1 MKVTLAQAGIVAG
14 ILTLS
19 WVVGG
24 PKEAYSAPS
33 TGEYPHNVF
42 NTTSKA
48 HAEKVAS
55 LVPDSIVRVDSGHEE
70 TYDPKTSS
78 FSGKL
83 WLVMSKTP
91 DAEARSYFTPW
102 LKENDYFRT
111 NQFLS
116 EVKYE
121 AETDKAADWAVDKE
135 YLIGGGK
142 SILTHDDVCPSCKE
156 GRMEAGND
164 SYGVQYLGCSKCGYG
179 DSTPM
184 SDLNCSR
191 NWKTSSLEHD
201 WVPYSYECK
210 ACGLIAPY
218 IQNVMNS
225 AETFMPPVHKDE
237 CTVCVGFADLKDL
250 GPDYEVFLLCEDCI
264 TKAKTM
270 PRHYSAEENGL
281 GTRPLETN
289 SWRDDCPACG
299 EPSLMVIGRIQCENC
314 NHVVHPHQ
322 WSISPMYRNAES
334 FSAESHQ
341 HFTFKQLSD
350 KGQKRAIKDYLE
362 GWADGKGID
371 LDDDDMLTEQD
382 AYSAL
387 MYDYAD
393 TEYDV
398 YSEDG
403 AMIISQAAEDEDTT
417 TCEDCEVKIGYDE
430 AISYEGLDRCEDC
443 YDYWMM
449 KDRQNY
455 TGDET
460 DCISCGY
467 SISPNDVR
475 FELVEGLCPDCKAD
489 GSFESESAEAPKSIS
504 EWQDIENV
512 VVEPLGYPYISGE
525 VLIINFNDE
534 DYVVLGQQDIQE
546 IIDEGWELDTVRW
559 FKDSGGSILF
569 TRGAIEEDD
578 FSAEENEMCPSC
590 ERAKISQDPDRYLVC
605 PLCDWRSDEPLPCR
619 HLNIEIT
626 DTDYDGEF
634 EGGIMVYARC
644 EDCYADGQAF
654 GVWEFEDYNAESFS
668 AEGIREMEY
677 TAKGDYKKL
686 KGVSAEGYYFTIVNS
701 GRDSPYAIL
710 HDNRSWNKNKNDR
723 KLPLNR
729 ESHDMWLARCESS
742 GSWTRFPDNW
752 CMDCASNL
760 DSCNCD
766 EDYAESFNADDDY
779 TDEQLLKVARWDI
792 ENQIDRGAMY
802 AIDEEPKAEHCDE
815 DGNWEDGEN
824 FYTIVN
830 LYAQYQED
838 EERAEKILWEMFKKE
853 YPQYLGDGMAAE
865 SFSAD
870 SRWIGSHC
878 RDCGEAKP
886 FNEIEIMAG
895 NARCKPGKGC
905 KQFTKEQME
914 ETQRQM
920 RNEYPD
926 LEWGAE
932 SFADRVPFPSSIP
945 SAGTGSS
952 GQMCEVCNE
961 SDDLPYDA
969 DYFKNC
975 RRCGKAV
982 CHECWDTHIES
993 DDDYHEVCMDCWT
1006 VLDNVARYD
1015 AEGDVTEDLAE
1026 VRTDLSQKRTNMSA
1040 LRTALSVAGLFL
1052 VWDSWR
1058 WSKEERKL
1066 KGL

>member
-121 AETDKAADWAVDKE
+121 
-135 YLIGGGK
+135 
-142 SILTHDDVCPSCKE
+142 
-156 GRMEAGND
+156 
-164 SYGVQYLGCSKCGYG
+164 
-179 DSTPM
+179 
-184 SDLNCSR
+184 
-191 NWKTSSLEHD
+191 
-201 WVPYSYECK
+201 
-210 ACGLIAPY
+210 
-218 IQNVMNS
+218 
-225 AETFMPPVHKDE
+225 
-237 CTVCVGFADLKDL
+237 
-250 GPDYEVFLLCEDCI
+250 
-264 TKAKTM
+264 
-270 PRHYSAEENGL
+270 
-281 GTRPLETN
+281 
-289 SWRDDCPACG
+289 
-299 EPSLMVIGRIQCENC
+299 
-314 NHVVHPHQ
+314 
-322 WSISPMYRNAES
+322 
-334 FSAESHQ
+334 
-341 HFTFKQLSD
+341 
-350 KGQKRAIKDYLE
+350 
-362 GWADGKGID
+362 
-371 LDDDDMLTEQD
+371 
-382 AYSAL
+382 
-387 MYDYAD
+387 
-393 TEYDV
+393 
-398 YSEDG
+398 
-403 AMIISQAAEDEDTT
+403 
-417 TCEDCEVKIGYDE
+417 
-430 AISYEGLDRCEDC
+430 
-443 YDYWMM
+443 
-449 KDRQNY
+449 
-455 TGDET
+455 
-460 DCISCGY
+460 
-467 SISPNDVR
+467 
-475 FELVEGLCPDCKAD
+475 
-489 GSFESESAEAPKSIS
+489 
-504 EWQDIENV
+504 
-512 VVEPLGYPYISGE
+512 
-525 VLIINFNDE
+525 
-534 DYVVLGQQDIQE
+534 
-546 IIDEGWELDTVRW
+546 
-559 FKDSGGSILF
+559 
-569 TRGAIEEDD
+569 
-578 FSAEENEMCPSC
+578 
-590 ERAKISQDPDRYLVC
+590 
-605 PLCDWRSDEPLPCR
+605 
-619 HLNIEIT
+619 
-626 DTDYDGEF
+626 
-634 EGGIMVYARC
+634 
-644 EDCYADGQAF
+644 
-654 GVWEFEDYNAESFS
+654 
-668 AEGIREMEY
+668 
-677 TAKGDYKKL
+677 
-686 KGVSAEGYYFTIVNS
+686 
-701 GRDSPYAIL
+701 
-710 HDNRSWNKNKNDR
+710 
-723 KLPLNR
+723 
-729 ESHDMWLARCESS
+729 
-742 GSWTRFPDNW
+742 
-752 CMDCASNL
+752 
-760 DSCNCD
+760 
-766 EDYAESFNADDDY
+766 AESFNADDDY

-932 SFADRVPFPSSIP
+932 SLADRVPFPSSIP